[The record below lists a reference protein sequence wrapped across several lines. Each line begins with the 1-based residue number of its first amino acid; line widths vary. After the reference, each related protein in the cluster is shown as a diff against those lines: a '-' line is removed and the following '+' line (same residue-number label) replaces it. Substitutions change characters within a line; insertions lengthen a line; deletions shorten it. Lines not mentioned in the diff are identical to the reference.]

1 MRRCKQRKIS
11 KNNITMTQQELQEYI
26 VARIYPN
33 NAQEITGASL
43 QEVLLAIVANSQN
56 EEEATEALA
65 QLATEIGEIE
75 DAVAQNTSDI
85 ATKQEK
91 LTLTVKDNG
100 NIVIGNFVNNQSV
113 EFMPATP
120 SGDPMHKMYE
130 AVGAVYNATNT
141 DTTITGIYGDTIIHK
156 AGCWLLNEV
165 GNLSN
170 DDMAVIVANPQY
182 WSLTDMKI
190 IAGYSPVRTTIPKRN
205 WAELT
210 GWYGGALNVQAQC
223 AFFRATNLE
232 TIAFFTGSD
241 QDYKLRP
248 SNLLNA
254 FGGCK
259 NLHKILNVLNL
270 ASCTTLTNCFQ
281 NCTALEEVRIVKLKA
296 SISFA
301 DSPLS
306 VESATYLLQ
315 NADSTAQFTVTF
327 RADRQALYEANAD
340 FMTALN
346 EKPNITILYQ

>member
-1 MRRCKQRKIS
+1 
-11 KNNITMTQQELQEYI
+11 MTQQELKEYI
-26 VARIYPN
+26 IARIYPN

-85 ATKQEK
+85 ATKQET

-100 NIVIGNFVNNQSV
+100 NIVIGNLDGQIK

-120 SGDPMHKMYE
+120 SGSPLHNWFTSIG
-130 AVGAVYNATNT
+130 AIWNGVGYWQLLGVDNLTN
-141 DTTITGIYGDTIIHK
+141 
-156 AGCWLLNEV
+156 
-165 GNLSN
+165 S
-170 DDMAVIVANPQY
+170 DM
-182 WSLTDMKI
+182 L
-190 IAGYSPVRTTIPKRN
+190 
-205 WAELT
+205 
-210 GWYGGALNVQAQC
+210 
-223 AFFRATNLE
+223 
-232 TIAFFTGSD
+232 TIAKLGNNRLFASAVLSDYSTETRIVTGKKNGLFNSASKALVVTNMMANNPNVEVVQFSTYD
-241 QDYKLRP
+241 IEGYNYPVYISTMNYAFYNCHKLRNIRNILDISLISAVSSAF
-248 SNLLNA
+248 SN
-254 FGGCK
+254 CK
-259 NLHKILNVLNL
+259 AL
-270 ASCTTLTNCFQ
+270 TTVF
-281 NCTALEEVRIVKLKA
+281 IKGVKTSL
-296 SISFA
+296 SFA

-306 VESATYLLQ
+306 EESATYLLQ